1 MIKCRFIF
9 TFVSELLNTNTA
21 NQNILLPTFLLMK
34 KRRKRNS
41 AKTKSDQLSFDFSAN
56 TPIEIHTPKSDISD
70 LRKELAWD
78 HRPIIEIVK
87 S

>member
-1 MIKCRFIF
+1 
-9 TFVSELLNTNTA
+9 
-21 NQNILLPTFLLMK
+21 MK

-41 AKTKSDQLSFDFSAN
+41 TTTKSNQLSFDFN
-56 TPIEIHTPKSDISD
+56 MNIPIEIHTPKSDIGD
-70 LRKELAWD
+70 LRRELAWE

>member
-1 MIKCRFIF
+1 
-9 TFVSELLNTNTA
+9 
-21 NQNILLPTFLLMK
+21 MK

-41 AKTKSDQLSFDFSAN
+41 IPLKSDQLSFDFSTN
-56 TPIEIHTPKSDISD
+56 MPIEIHRPKSDISD
-70 LRKELAWD
+70 LRKELAWE

>member
-1 MIKCRFIF
+1 
-9 TFVSELLNTNTA
+9 
-21 NQNILLPTFLLMK
+21 MK

-41 AKTKSDQLSFDFSAN
+41 IPLKSDQLSFDFN
-56 TPIEIHTPKSDISD
+56 INLPIEIHRPKSDISS
-70 LRKELAWD
+70 LRKELAWE